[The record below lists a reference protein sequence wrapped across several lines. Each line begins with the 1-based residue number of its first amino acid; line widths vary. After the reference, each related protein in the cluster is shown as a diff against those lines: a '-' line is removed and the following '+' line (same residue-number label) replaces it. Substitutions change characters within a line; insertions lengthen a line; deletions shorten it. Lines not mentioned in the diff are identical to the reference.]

1 VASVKQATE
10 VRQEQIA
17 RAALSVIGQDGMK
30 GFTTVRIAREAGT
43 SEANLYRHFKNKDA
57 ILLALIDTIRETLLV
72 SLKTRGKDASALGR
86 LEHLFRENL
95 RFIEENRGIPRLLT
109 SSDLVFTK
117 QLRRRW
123 HSTIQQYLKT
133 VEVLLERG
141 KEEGSVDKGLDAG
154 AAASIFLAM
163 VQHTSLDWVLGD
175 FRLSPVEAGMRLWSV
190 YREIIGSAEERAPSG
205 AAPRKPRSVKRG
217 GRK

>member
-1 VASVKQATE
+1 MASVKQATE
-10 VRQEQIA
+10 VRQEQIV

-30 GFTTVRIAREAGT
+30 GFTTLRIAREAGT

-57 ILLALIDTIRETLLV
+57 ILLALIDVIRETLLTN
-72 SLKTRGKDASALGR
+72 LKTRGKDASALGR
-86 LEHLFRENL
+86 LEHLFREHL

-117 QLRRRW
+117 QLRRKW
-123 HSTIQQYLKT
+123 HSVIQQYLKT
-133 VEVLLERG
+133 VEMLLERG
-141 KEEGSVDKGLDAG
+141 KEEGSVNKGLDAG

-163 VQHTSLDWVLGD
+163 VQHTSMDWVLSD
-175 FRLSPVEAGMRLWSV
+175 FGLSPVEAGMRLWSV
-190 YREIIGSAEERAPSG
+190 YRETIGSAEERVPS
-205 AAPRKPRSVKRG
+205 AAVPLKPRPVKKG

>member
-17 RAALSVIGQDGMK
+17 RAALAVIGQEGMK
-30 GFTTVRIAREAGT
+30 GFTTVHIAREAGT

-57 ILLALIDTIRETLLV
+57 ILLALIDAIRDTLLTN
-72 SLKTRGKDASALGR
+72 LKARGKDASALGR
-86 LEHLFRENL
+86 LEYLFREHL
-95 RFIEENRGIPRLLT
+95 RFIGENRGIPRLLT

-117 QLRRRW
+117 QLRRKW
-123 HSTIQQYLKT
+123 YSIMQQYLKT
-133 VEVLLERG
+133 VEVLLEIG

-163 VQHTSLDWVLGD
+163 VQHTSLNWVLSNFG
-175 FRLSPVEAGMRLWSV
+175 LSPVEAGMRLWSV
-190 YREIIGSAEERAPSG
+190 YRKTIGSAEECAPSG
-205 AAPRKPRSVKRG
+205 AAPRKLRPVKKG